1 MVINAVHKLSES
13 MRDIPQVQIDTQ
25 HHLVNGIYARTT
37 FIPAG
42 VVGTG
47 CTHKTDHI
55 SILVGDATLTL
66 EGSVERLTGYN
77 VLPTKTGMTR
87 AILANSDCWLTTICK
102 TDHTELADIEDGQ
115 VEEAQTLQTQNPA
128 LAQNKLILI
137 GD

>member
-1 MVINAVHKLSES
+1 MVMNAVHKLAEA
-13 MRDIPQVQIDTQ
+13 MREVPQVQIDTQ

-66 EGSVERLTGYN
+66 EDSVERLTGYN
-77 VLPTKTGMTR
+77 VLATKTGMTR
-87 AILANSDCWLTTICK
+87 AILAHSDCWLTTICK
-102 TDHTELADIEDGQ
+102 TEFSELADIENGQ
-115 VEEAQTLQTQNPA
+115 VEEAQTLQTQNPS
-128 LAQNKLILI
+128 LTQNKLILI